1 MGENRP
7 DESILMKKFK
17 TPTITLLALLSATA
31 APVLAAEPTTKPAAV
46 EPPATQPSVQPSVDT
61 VLADM
66 DAAYAKLRSAQFSG
80 NITWHLNAQGR
91 HQDEQAPFTS
101 SYAAP
106 NKFRHQAKG
115 DVLIGSTGTTA
126 YAFLSDRNEYQ
137 SNDAPKERAL
147 STDWPQA
154 VVKTLAQQNP
164 SLMLAVSKSA
174 TAELKELSKHIRLD
188 DPTVLNGVKFDTLH
202 LTVGDQRDEIT
213 LLLDPVTH
221 LLREAKFDLRASLLK
236 QGVKDVTD
244 ALLTIDYTK
253 TNLDAPAGDNVFAW
267 IPPAGAVLV
276 ATTAVADAA
285 GDDGISGELKALEG
299 KTAPDFALKGLDDKI
314 VKLSDLKGSV
324 VVVDFWA
331 TWCGPCVQSLP
342 HLDQLYKDK
351 SADGL
356 KVLAVNL
363 KEEQDAVQ
371 RFVEKKGWKLPVVL
385 DSDGNVAEAY
395 KASGIPETVVI
406 GKDGK
411 IKKIF
416 VGSGNEKGIADVVEK
431 LMK

>member
-1 MGENRP
+1 
-7 DESILMKKFK
+7 MKKQSKAVVF
-17 TPTITLLALLSATA
+17 LALLTATA
-31 APVLAAEPTTKPAAV
+31 SLLRAEPTTQPT
-46 EPPATQPSVQPSVDT
+46 TQPANQPTVDSVDS

-66 DAAYAKLRSAQFSG
+66 DAAYAKLQSAQFDG
-80 NITWHLNAQGR
+80 RINWHLVAQGE
-91 HQDEQAPFTS
+91 HQDEQVPFTS

-106 NKFRHQAKG
+106 NKFHHQAKG
-115 DVLIGSTGTTA
+115 DVLVGSTGSTA
-126 YAFLSDRNEYQ
+126 YLYLADRNEYQ
-137 SNDAPKERAL
+137 SNDAPKARAL

-154 VVKTLAQQNP
+154 VVKILAQQNP

-174 TAELKELSKHIRLD
+174 TGELKELSKDIRLD
-188 DPTVLNGVKFDTLH
+188 PRTTMDGTSYQTLH
-202 LTVGDQRDEIT
+202 LTVGEQKDQMT
-213 LLLDPVTH
+213 LLIDPATH
-221 LLREAKFDLRASLLK
+221 LLREAKIDLRANLIK
-236 QGVKDVTD
+236 QGAKDVSD
-244 ALLTIDYTK
+244 ALLTIDYTT
-253 TNLDAPAGDNVFAW
+253 TNIDAATADNTFAW
-267 IPPAGAVLV
+267 TAPAGAVL
-276 ATTAVADAA
+276 TAPTVVADAA

-299 KTAPDFALKGLDDKI
+299 KAAPDFALKGLDDKT

-342 HLDQLYKDK
+342 HLDKLYKDK
-351 SADGL
+351 AADGL

-363 KEEQDAVQ
+363 KEEQDHVQ
-371 RFVEKKGWKLPVVL
+371 DFVTKKGWKLPVIL

-416 VGSGNEKGIADVVEK
+416 VGSGNEKGIAEVVEK
-431 LMK
+431 LMKQ